1 MQESHVR
8 LSSIWLSCPN
18 QQSSSV
24 RVASMRCIKLFGA
37 VAALATQML
46 LFIGCAHR
54 HASAAPN
61 RKVIS
66 TYSLWDGMGPPST
79 DPQFAALGCRG
90 TLTISN
96 LDVNFEPGTLP
107 GCSLPIHQRT
117 IGTLGYWEIRE
128 IRVTPRPEVLI
139 FRTGTTPPAL
149 RVTDW
154 LGAEEFQRVVADLRN
169 AYQASKPH
177 HRG

>member
-1 MQESHVR
+1 
-8 LSSIWLSCPN
+8 
-18 QQSSSV
+18 
-24 RVASMRCIKLFGA
+24 MRCIKLLGA
-37 VAALATQML
+37 AAALGAQL

-54 HASAAPN
+54 RGVPPQT

-66 TYSLWDGMGPPST
+66 TFSLWDGMGPPNT
-79 DPQFAALGCRG
+79 DRQFAALGCLG

-96 LDVNFEPGTLP
+96 RDVNFAPGTSP
-107 GCSLPIHQRT
+107 GCSLPMHRLT
-117 IGTLGYWEIRE
+117 MGTLSYWEIRE

-154 LGAEEFQRVVADLRN
+154 VGAEEFQRVVADLRN
-169 AYQASKPH
+169 AYQAWQSSHPEVK
-177 HRG
+177 